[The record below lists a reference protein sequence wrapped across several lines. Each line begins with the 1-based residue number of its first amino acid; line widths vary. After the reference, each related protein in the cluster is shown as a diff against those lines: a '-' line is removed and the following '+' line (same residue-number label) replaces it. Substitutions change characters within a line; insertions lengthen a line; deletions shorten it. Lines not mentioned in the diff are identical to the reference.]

1 MACPSEMWVLGMPGM
16 SQIRLRCVRE
26 SLCTAGVWPSGI
38 HWAVMQV
45 VCHLVIAG
53 PRKPSDLHC
62 PNTWGARWL
71 AWWFWT
77 GALAERTRKPP
88 RCVAAVQ
95 NSTKE
100 KGWGWQLW
108 LLCWNAQS
116 IQITEYLWSEQSIG
130 MTCGAG
136 GYLAHR
142 SICKTPLKVLSKALV
157 KLGKSKMLGD
167 VGSRISPS
175 GCVEFLGKTL
185 FKHLQMLSF
194 VNFRNRFWQFVF
206 GSNIMLD
213 HFGSSNQHPPKALG
227 PLGPLDHIAKRC
239 PVQALL
245 EDASLKQRKWLT
257 STDCYTLCQA
267 GYPLRHAKIRQVWTC
282 FENSWVM
289 LHML

>member
-26 SLCTAGVWPSGI
+26 SLCTAGVWPLRDPL
-38 HWAVMQV
+38 AVMQV
-45 VCHLVIAG
+45 VCHLGIAG

-62 PNTWGARWL
+62 PSTWGARWL

-108 LLCWNAQS
+108 LLCCNAQS

-167 VGSRISPS
+167 VGSRISP
-175 GCVEFLGKTL
+175 GVL
-185 FKHLQMLSF
+185 
-194 VNFRNRFWQFVF
+194 
-206 GSNIMLD
+206 
-213 HFGSSNQHPPKALG
+213 
-227 PLGPLDHIAKRC
+227 
-239 PVQALL
+239 
-245 EDASLKQRKWLT
+245 
-257 STDCYTLCQA
+257 
-267 GYPLRHAKIRQVWTC
+267 
-282 FENSWVM
+282 NSWVKRYSNISKCSVSSISETDSGKIIWIK
-289 LHML
+289 HHVGSFWIIESTSTKSIGPPGSHR